1 MNRPYPAPAFLN
13 TLSLPSLFGLW
24 ACLLVALVLA
34 TAPARAEEVV
44 DAAAMSEQPLSLTDA
59 LGLLEDPQARYGL
72 DDVRSPPLAE
82 RFEGGR
88 APANALALGFT
99 RSAFW
104 LRVALH
110 NPGDVP
116 LRRML
121 VVDNPRVSQVD
132 AFLPDGQGG
141 YRAVLTGSDRP
152 FDTRLYPNRNFVF
165 PLLLAPG
172 ETQVVYLRVASKIG
186 LLVPLKLWDE
196 AAFHVAERED
206 YAIQA
211 WYFGIATAM
220 ILFNLL
226 LFAVLRDR
234 TYLFYVIYVGLM
246 MLGLASKNGL
256 APESPWDAL
265 LLNSNEAYYSG
276 VSLALVGM
284 LLFTRRMLQTRESLP
299 RTDRLML
306 ALVGLY
312 LLTPALYW
320 MALPVFAR
328 AAVLLNLATALLIVG
343 VAVACAFRRQRTA
356 YFFIGAFALLIAG
369 GTTTILRAIG
379 LLPTNVFTV
388 DGIQLGSAMEM
399 MLLAFALADRYNV
412 MRREKARVKD
422 ELLRA
427 QQQLVETL
435 QQSERV
441 LEQRVAERTD
451 ELQALN
457 RRLETLSLTDGLT
470 GIANR
475 RHFDV
480 MLSQAWS
487 HAQRNGESLALAVMD
502 VDWFKPYND
511 HYGHPAGDACLRQVA
526 QALSATLCRSSDLMA
541 RYGGE
546 EFVFLA
552 QNSGVEGA
560 LGLAR
565 RVAEAME
572 ALHLPHE
579 RSPLGHVTLSIGVAA
594 MVPQPGQLP
603 EVLLQRADAALYEA
617 KRGGRNQVVVDG

>member
-1 MNRPYPAPAFLN
+1 MNRPYPAPASLN
-13 TLSLPSLFGLW
+13 LLSLSSLFGLW
-24 ACLLVALVLA
+24 ACLLVAVVLA
-34 TAPARAEEVV
+34 STPASAEEVV
-44 DAAAMSEQPLSLTDA
+44 DAAAMSAQPLSLTDA
-59 LGLLEDPQARYGL
+59 LGLLEDPQSRYSL
-72 DDVRSPPLAE
+72 DDVRSPALAE
-82 RFEGGR
+82 RFQGER
-88 APANALALGFT
+88 APASALALGFT

-110 NPGDVP
+110 NPGETP

-132 AFLPDGQGG
+132 AFLPDGRDG

-152 FDTRLYPNRNFVF
+152 FDTRIYPNRNFVF

-196 AAFHVAERED
+196 TAFHAAERED
-206 YAIQA
+206 YGIQA

-234 TYLFYVIYVGLM
+234 TYLFYVVFVSLTV
-246 MLGLASKNGL
+246 LALASKNGL

-343 VAVACAFRRQRTA
+343 VAVASAFRRQRTA

-435 QQSERV
+435 QQSERL

-451 ELQALN
+451 ELQVLN
-457 RRLETLSLTDGLT
+457 RRLKTLSLTDGLT

-480 MLSQAWS
+480 MLAQAWS
-487 HAQRNGESLALAVMD
+487 HAQRNGEPLALAVMD

-565 RVAEAME
+565 RVAEAMK
-572 ALHLPHE
+572 ALNLPHE